1 MDDSRREENSLFKIP
16 WYLKGQK
23 YDGER
28 KGHTKIKVK
37 FCEICKMAW
46 EFDKYSTEKVL
57 RYEDFPKYGIEKKV
71 CRDCC

>member
-1 MDDSRREENSLFKIP
+1 MDDSRREDNSLFEVP

-28 KGHTKIKVK
+28 KGHTKIKFK

-46 EFDKYSTEKVL
+46 EFD
-57 RYEDFPKYGIEKKV
+57 
-71 CRDCC
+71 